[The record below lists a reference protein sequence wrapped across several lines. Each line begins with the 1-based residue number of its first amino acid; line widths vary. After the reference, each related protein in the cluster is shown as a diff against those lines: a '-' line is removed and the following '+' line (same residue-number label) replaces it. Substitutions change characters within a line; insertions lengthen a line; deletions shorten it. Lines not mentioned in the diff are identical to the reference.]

1 MWLTPDFSGRLKS
14 MSSELQPSP
23 EEHQNPHYRVEDC
36 MALALSALTIW
47 KLNQESGC
55 IFKVYVPKVPGIIS
69 SMQFEVPWQF
79 GIRSLKQAA
88 GHSKILGNN
97 DLDISQTFLMPRNNE
112 SRHVLESTRPLMY
125 NGFYGGGSA
134 GVF

>member
-1 MWLTPDFSGRLKS
+1 

-23 EEHQNPHYRVEDC
+23 EEHQNPHYRGEDC

-55 IFKVYVPKVPGIIS
+55 IFKVHVPKVPGILS

-79 GIRSLKQAA
+79 GK
-88 GHSKILGNN
+88 
-97 DLDISQTFLMPRNNE
+97 E
-112 SRHVLESTRPLMY
+112 LEASCWPFKNTWQQ
-125 NGFYGGGSA
+125 
-134 GVF
+134 